1 MQETP
6 HFLTSPMPFEAAET
20 FSPEL
25 IPFRG
30 GYIAWGAAVLIGA
43 AMIFIRMQTGKFQC
57 MTIGFFLFFLLAA
70 VLITFNYWVDSN
82 TIIHAT
88 QSHLS
93 YQSPMKKFLHQ
104 WDQILKI
111 RAMRVGHSWRVLIVG
126 KQSNFSLRIK
136 SESAP
141 NDHRGRILEL
151 PRGDELIRII
161 CSMADLSE
169 CEGVD
174 KEWIFKR
181 PT

>member
-6 HFLTSPMPFEAAET
+6 HFLTSPMPLEGEQT

-30 GYIAWGAAVLIGA
+30 GFIAWAAVVLIGV
-43 AMIFIRMQTGKFQC
+43 AMIFIKIQTGEFQC
-57 MTIGFFLFFLLAA
+57 MTIGFLLFFLLAA
-70 VLITFNYWVDSN
+70 VLITFSYWVDTN
-82 TIIHAT
+82 TVIHAT
-88 QSHLS
+88 QSYLS

-111 RAMRVGHSWRVLIVG
+111 RAMRVGQSWRVLIVG

-136 SESAP
+136 SESTP

-161 CSMADLSE
+161 CSMANLSE
-169 CEGVD
+169 CEHVNN
-174 KEWIFKR
+174 EWIVKR